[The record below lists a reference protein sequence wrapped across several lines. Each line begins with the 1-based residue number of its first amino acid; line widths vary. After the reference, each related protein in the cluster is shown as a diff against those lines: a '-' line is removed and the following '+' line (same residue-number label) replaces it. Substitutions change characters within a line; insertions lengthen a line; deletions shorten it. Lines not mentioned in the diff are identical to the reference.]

1 MRGGFLPPHR
11 DGASRGVMA
20 TIHDVASACG
30 VSISTVSRAISR
42 PDLVNAATRERVL
55 AAVAELDYQPST
67 AARSLMSGRSMTL
80 ALLVPDITK
89 PFFFRLLRGSKA
101 KSATEGYSQILIDAD
116 DSV

>member
-1 MRGGFLPPHR
+1 
-11 DGASRGVMA
+11 MA

-67 AARSLMSGRSMTL
+67 A
-80 ALLVPDITK
+80 
-89 PFFFRLLRGSKA
+89 
-101 KSATEGYSQILIDAD
+101 
-116 DSV
+116 